1 VVKRA
6 WVVSLRPV
14 SQANVEA
21 AERIYA
27 ARLHGD
33 IDALLAELDPE
44 IEWRPHLA
52 TLGGRSIRGHAEV
65 REYLASLEQEW
76 EDFRQ
81 EVEQLFDAGDEVVV
95 FLNTY
100 SRGRGS
106 GIELQP
112 RVAHVL
118 RFRDGKCVK
127 SVTYLDRDE
136 ALRAAG
142 LA

>member
-1 VVKRA
+1 
-6 WVVSLRPV
+6 V
-14 SQANVEA
+14 SQTNVEA

-27 ARLHGD
+27 ARLRGD
-33 IDALLAELDPE
+33 VDALLAELDPDV
-44 IEWRPHLA
+44 EWRPHLA
-52 TLGGRSIRGHAEV
+52 TLGGRSIRGHAAV
-65 REYLASLEQEW
+65 RDYLASLGQEW

-81 EVEQLFDAGDEVVV
+81 EVEQLFDAGDEVVA

-100 SRGRGS
+100 SRGRAS

-127 SVTYLDRDE
+127 CVTYLDRDE

-142 LA
+142 LR

>member
-1 VVKRA
+1 MVKRA
-6 WVVSLRPV
+6 WVVSLWPV

-27 ARLHGD
+27 ARLRGD
-33 IDALLAELDPE
+33 IDAVLAELDPE

-52 TLGGRSIRGHAEV
+52 TLGGRSIRGHAQV
-65 REYLASLEQEW
+65 RDYLASLEEEW

-81 EVEQLFDAGDEVVV
+81 EVEQLFDAGDEVVA

-100 SRGRGS
+100 SRGRAS
-106 GIELQP
+106 GVELQP

-118 RFRDGKCVK
+118 RFREGRCVK

-136 ALRAAG
+136 ALRAVG

>member
-1 VVKRA
+1 MR
-6 WVVSLRPV
+6 
-14 SQANVEA
+14 
-21 AERIYA
+21 
-27 ARLHGD
+27 D
-33 IDALLAELDPE
+33 
-44 IEWRPHLA
+44 
-52 TLGGRSIRGHAEV
+52 
-65 REYLASLEQEW
+65 YLASLEEEW
-76 EDFRQ
+76 DDFRQ

-100 SRGRGS
+100 SRGRAS

-136 ALRAAG
+136 ALRTVG

>member
-1 VVKRA
+1 MSK
-6 WVVSLRPV
+6 
-14 SQANVEA
+14 ANVEA

-27 ARLHGD
+27 ARLRGD
-33 IDALLAELDPE
+33 VDGLLAELDSD

-52 TLGGRSIRGHAEV
+52 ALGGRSIRGHAEV
-65 REYLASLEQEW
+65 RDYLGSLDEEW

-81 EVEQLFDAGDEVVV
+81 EVEELFDAGDEVVV

-100 SRGRGS
+100 SRGRAS

-112 RVAHVL
+112 RVAHLL
-118 RFRDGKCVK
+118 RFRDEKCVEC
-127 SVTYLDRDE
+127 VTYLDRDE

-142 LA
+142 LR